1 MKSTLLT
8 LATVVLAMISPA
20 TAQIIYTGH
29 WDISAHGHLHEDD
42 DEMELEVELHNHDL
56 PHGTEHGLTSPV
68 FHFGFGN
75 ANGIG
80 PAPKQNVTIGSGT
93 NSINLSNVWVTAPNQ
108 TTASLLNQPFIGFSA
123 EELLEDDGWS
133 GDVTFTLT
141 SLLYTGSG
149 TGTGSGAGKLFLFE
163 DDYLYWNTNQTLG
176 VGENYGVFTVAAE
189 QHGHGEFAFSD
200 EGLYKL
206 TIQVSG
212 NYVAT
217 YEDNNTNNFFDK
229 GDTILTTSSKSGT
242 STLDINVVP
251 EPSSGVLLMAG
262 LATLS
267 AVRRRTRR

>member
-80 PAPKQNVTIGSGT
+80 PADKQSVNVGGT
-93 NSINLSNVWVTAPNQ
+93 LLSNVWVTAPSQ
-108 TTASLLNQPFIGFSA
+108 LIADSVNQPFIGFSA
-123 EELLEDDGWS
+123 EELGLGWTGNVS
-133 GDVTFTLT
+133 FTLT
-141 SLLYTGSG
+141 SLLH
-149 TGTGSGAGKLFLFE
+149 TGSGAGKLFLFE
-163 DDYLYWNTNQTLG
+163 DDNLYWNTNQTLG
-176 VGENYGVFTVAAE
+176 VGENYGVFTVAAG

-200 EGLYKL
+200 EGLYTL
-206 TIQVSG
+206 TLEVSG
-212 NYVAT
+212 NSVAT
-217 YEDNNTNNFFDK
+217 YTDNNLNNFFDS

-242 STLDINVVP
+242 STLNINVVP
-251 EPSSGVLLMAG
+251 EPTCGTLLLIGLAGLMA
-262 LATLS
+262 A
-267 AVRRRTRR
+267 RRRVVLKE